1 MRETSINQIITQINA
16 LLQIET
22 LMIKWKLMY
31 LNSVE
36 PILNS
41 FHALIYATYIHTCY
55 TCAVISNSLWSFGPT
70 RFRCPWNFPGKNTR
84 VGYHFLLQEIFLTQ
98 GSNPHHLCLLNC
110 RQLLYLLSHQ
120 RNPICTNIYTW
131 KLLSHVWLFE
141 TPWTIACLALLSL
154 SMGILQARI
163 LEQLA
168 MPSSRDRTQVSCIAG
183 RFFTT
188 WATMEAQEYWSG

>member
-1 MRETSINQIITQINA
+1 
-16 LLQIET
+16 
-22 LMIKWKLMY
+22 MIKWKLMY

-168 MPSSRDRTQVSCIAG
+168 MPSSRDRTQVSWKSVRYTLIIP
-183 RFFTT
+183 
-188 WATMEAQEYWSG
+188 ATREASGKPPKSLY